1 MGFAYMRAYEFL
13 VEYDRSI
20 TIKNTKIDR
29 LIAVANV
36 DPFFQKVQNKDDTN
50 AFVDIIFEAIESRDP
65 SPNKVYVPWLARV
78 YAAGGISVS
87 QLNGNGELGKYHTAK
102 GRGLLSGVIKNKEIE
117 DFTKYKTYQSFVD
130 ALNAINIDG
139 ILSAETKAE
148 TKAKVDRGTY
158 DTLLDQGNATVVI
171 PRDLTAAMFWGQNTT
186 WCTAERDNNKFEDYK
201 DDPIYVISPRKP
213 EKKMVRRYNRKEKRW
228 DEVESIEK
236 YQISFVKGEV
246 KDSNNIPYDFKLLVE
261 KFPLIY
267 GVLKNDSNFPFK
279 YLSKEDMTEDKQL
292 AAVIDGENLRV
303 IFDAGIV
310 PSEDVQVAAV
320 TNNGNA
326 IDIIINAGIV
336 PSEDV
341 QVAAVTNNGNAID
354 IIINAGIVPS
364 EDVQVA
370 AISNG
375 AEYARIINAGII
387 PSEDVQVAAVT
398 KNSGT
403 ILDIIKAGITPSERV
418 QIAAVAKTGS
428 LLLYIIKAGIT
439 PSERVQIAAV
449 TNDSVVILEMI
460 DAGITPSEAVQIA
473 AVTNNRFAIDYEDII
488 DAGITPSERVKEASR
503 KRKSRYNESA

>member
-341 QVAAVTNNGNAID
+341 QVAA
-354 IIINAGIVPS
+354 
-364 EDVQVA
+364 
-370 AISNG
+370 ISNG